1 MRLTKTCLPGTP
13 SILTLINLL
22 ETSLTSNDA
31 LQILMKVSDSIQF
44 EEDSELQEIIKKLNE
59 HYRREKE
66 SAVRVKTLSI
76 FGDLVSE
83 AKVDG
88 SVLIDEILNL
98 IKTETSSKVSAH
110 GLNTMNR
117 IGINQ
122 TLPVIYINKIVNF
135 AKSQLTSPSHNVQK
149 HALLLLG
156 TFAQIS
162 DTEKDDLNLV
172 GRYTDS
178 PDARVRSEAFRSILR
193 MGERGVLTPTLYSR
207 ASVALND
214 DYECVRKEALQL
226 VYELANRHPD
236 Q

>member
-1 MRLTKTCLPGTP
+1 MRLTKTTLPGTP
-13 SILTLINLL
+13 SILTLINVL
-22 ETSLTSNDA
+22 ESCLTSNDA
-31 LQILMKVSDSIQF
+31 LQILMKISDSIQF
-44 EEDSELQEIIKKLNE
+44 DENELTEIIKKLNE
-59 HYRREKE
+59 HYKREKE
-66 SAVRVKTLSI
+66 SAVRVKILSI

-83 AKVDG
+83 AKTDG
-88 SVLIDEILNL
+88 TILIDEILNL
-98 IKTETSSKVSAH
+98 LKSEISSKVSAH
-110 GLNTMNR
+110 GLHTMNR

-122 TLPVIYINKIVNF
+122 ILPIIYINKIVNF
-135 AKSQLTSPSHNVQK
+135 AITQLTSASHNVQK

-156 TFAQIS
+156 SFSQIS
-162 DTEKDDLNLV
+162 DTEQDILNLV

-178 PDARVRSEAFRSILR
+178 QDARVRAEAFRTILR

-207 ASVALND
+207 AVEALKD